1 MAVLFQKNMGQWLL
15 RANFG
20 VTKRA
25 NSVWTSADTP
35 EGDFQQE
42 AEHFYKGLGLPVCFH
57 ISNASPKGLDAVYCL
72 DDHFIQLEEFST
84 ERHQGYTN
92 IFERMPPCKTF
103 FTMYDQGSLAAVGTA
118 SVIDGYGGLSN
129 IVVAK
134 EHRGKGAGTQVIRT
148 LTEWAIGNGA
158 KHMYLQVLKEN
169 MAAVSLYEK
178 NGFSPISEQHYRINR

>member
-1 MAVLFQKNMGQWLL
+1 
-15 RANFG
+15 
-20 VTKRA
+20 
-25 NSVWTSADTP
+25 
-35 EGDFQQE
+35 
-42 AEHFYKGLGLPVCFH
+42 
-57 ISNASPKGLDAVYCL
+57 
-72 DDHFIQLEEFST
+72 
-84 ERHQGYTN
+84 
-92 IFERMPPCKTF
+92 
-103 FTMYDQGSLAAVGTA
+103 MYDQGSLAAVGTA